1 MKNKIIDDNIINI
14 FLNPCKQKNIYI
26 LRFDNHYHQVELKNA
41 GNPYYGK
48 YDYPRMRNLE
58 KIEKK

>member
-26 LRFDNHYHQVELKNA
+26 LRFDNHHLQVKLKNA